1 MSLNL
6 DDRQYRMLQTM
17 GLGWLE
23 AVQPRPA
30 AESTP
35 AKAAVL
41 PGARPPNNAPNSAPN
56 SAPNAP
62 TSAPRSVPAP
72 NLRTN
77 SPLVTGFIE
86 SVATKNEVIRSTGV
100 APNFGEFDA
109 QSLPN
114 AVSACRAC
122 GLCEGRRN
130 AVFGAGSATPLVM
143 LVTDAPTEQD
153 DASSAPFADQSGQL
167 LDAML
172 GSIQLQ
178 RSPQPIDAP
187 RGVFVTH
194 AVKCRPSGDRS
205 PSVDEL
211 AACSPILRRQI
222 ELLAPKLILA
232 AGRVAVQQ
240 LLGTTEPLGKLRG
253 RVHAGTPASG
263 GVAVIVTYHPSYLL
277 RSPSEKAKAWED
289 LCRVA
294 DTLDALEK
302 SP

>member
-1 MSLNL
+1 MSLKL

-23 AVQPRPA
+23 AVQPRPE
-30 AESTP
+30 AEPTP
-35 AKAAVL
+35 AKTVVL
-41 PGARPPNNAPNSAPN
+41 PAARVPTFVPQ
-56 SAPNAP
+56 AP
-62 TSAPRSVPAP
+62 TIAAQSISAP

-77 SPLVTGFIE
+77 SLLVHGSIE
-86 SVATKNEVIRSTGV
+86 SVATKSEVVRSSGV
-100 APNFGEFDA
+100 APKLGEFDA
-109 QSLPN
+109 LALPTV
-114 AVSACRAC
+114 VSACRAC
-122 GLCEGRRN
+122 GLCETRRN
-130 AVFGAGSATPLVM
+130 AVFGSGSAAPLVM

-153 DASSAPFADQSGQL
+153 DASNAPFADQSGQL

-172 GSIQLQ
+172 GSIQLN

-194 AVKCRPSGDRS
+194 AVKCRPSADRS

-240 LLGTTEPLGKLRG
+240 LLGTSEPLGKLRG

-277 RSPSEKAKAWED
+277 RSPGEKAKAWED

-302 SP
+302 TP